1 MKELYLKLK
10 YNTTM
15 ICFRESILSQLYDL
29 EFNSKLAFAICH
41 LKMLSFL
48 FSLAA
53 SRPIR
58 RHRHHFVP
66 NAPVT
71 ISSVSKPTPKII
83 SNPDQ
88 SLLYLAGI
96 VDSSNI
102 EEAHNV
108 VSEAYQLKSIWGPTT
123 QSFFHKTKSTG
134 AFEYSAIELV
144 PVDATTGIKFK
155 LI

>member
-1 MKELYLKLK
+1 M
-10 YNTTM
+10 T
-15 ICFRESILSQLYDL
+15 F
-29 EFNSKLAFAICH
+29 
-41 LKMLSFL
+41 
-48 FSLAA
+48 
-53 SRPIR
+53 P
-58 RHRHHFVP
+58 HRHHFVP

-108 VSEAYQLKSIWGPTT
+108 VSEAYQLKSIWGPTA

-144 PVDATTGIKFK
+144 PVDVTKGIKFK
-155 LI
+155 LIGIKIKGSYQKPTTDFEARNYLAKYASDYLKSQEK